1 MRSQQIPT
9 LAEIRPRVVAVD
21 EENGTVLLWMNF
33 GAGSLPGPQGAGKS
47 LVTFEAFKVH
57 GGQVHAV
64 EAVFE
69 GMAAGAASGWD

>member
-1 MRSQQIPT
+1 MRSQQLPT
-9 LAEIRPRVVAVD
+9 LAGIVAHVVAVD
-21 EENGTVLLWMNF
+21 EENGTVLLWMDF
-33 GAGSLPGPQGAGKS
+33 GAGSLPGPQTAGKS

-69 GMAAGAASGWD
+69 GMAVDTPAGWE

>member
-9 LAEIRPRVVAVD
+9 LAEIQARTVAVD

-33 GAGSLPGPQGAGKS
+33 GNGSLPGPQTVGKA
-47 LVTFEAFKVH
+47 LVTFEAFKVY
-57 GGQVHAV
+57 GGQMHAV

-69 GMAAGAASGWD
+69 GMEVGTRPPWE